1 MDSHAP
7 LAPETIDSRRRYLC
21 RHIFTEGHRCG
32 SPALRGHDFCYYHRA
47 AREQRPLAGRL
58 GIFTMPRI
66 DDRAA
71 IQIALYDIL
80 SRITAGDLDIKQA
93 GTLLY
98 GLQIAS
104 SNLPRAS
111 SHETTQPAFH
121 QPLVEEITHDYHQG
135 DLAPVLELPALPA
148 AGELITTEIVTA
160 EFIAAEFVAPEMDS
174 LALPV
179 IPTHAGA
186 LDAGAEL
193 KQEGEHLAPPLN
205 LLEPCH

>member
-1 MDSHAP
+1 MDTNTS
-7 LAPETIDSRRRYLC
+7 LAPEAIDSRRRYLC

-47 AREQRPLAGRL
+47 ARQQGPLAGRI

-80 SRITAGDLDIKQA
+80 SRVTAGDIDIKQA

-111 SHETTQPAFH
+111 SHETPQADLH
-121 QPLVEEITHDYHQG
+121 QPLIEEITHDYHLG
-135 DLAPVLELPALPA
+135 DLAPIAEIAALPA
-148 AGELITTEIVTA
+148 QVTTEIVTA
-160 EFIAAEFVAPEMDS
+160 EFITAELVNTELDLP
-174 LALPV
+174 ALPCV
-179 IPTHAGA
+179 PTETDCLPAGGQSGVA
-186 LDAGAEL
+186 DEAT
-193 KQEGEHLAPPLN
+193 QE
-205 LLEPCH
+205 

>member
-1 MDSHAP
+1 MDNHTS

-47 AREQRPLAGRL
+47 ARQQGPLAGRI

-80 SRITAGDLDIKQA
+80 SRVTAGDIDIKQA

-111 SHETTQPAFH
+111 SPETNQPHLH
-121 QPLVEEITHDYHQG
+121 QPLVEEITHDYHLG
-135 DLAPVLELPALPA
+135 DLAPVAELPALPA
-148 AGELITTEIVTA
+148 AEEFIATEIVTA
-160 EFIAAEFVAPEMDS
+160 EFIAAELVSTPIDPP
-174 LALPV
+174 ALPCV
-179 IPTHAGA
+179 PTQAGCLPPRGQSEVA
-186 LDAGAEL
+186 DEAT
-193 KQEGEHLAPPLN
+193 QE
-205 LLEPCH
+205 